1 MVIIEFTAHYPP
13 TSLKR
18 HRHTKFGSHV
28 YDPSS
33 KEKSEFVSKMSQF
46 LPTIPLERPIKA
58 ELKFYEK
65 RPKSH
70 YRTGKYSNILK
81 KGISEYNTSKRD
93 IDNFVKFVLD
103 SLNKKMYI
111 DDSQI
116 FEIICGKY
124 YSDSEGYI
132 ECKFEEID
140 ENSNVN
146 EINKETIVE
155 INEICL

>member
-1 MVIIEFTAHYPP
+1 MNTIEFTAMYPP

-18 HRHTKFGSHV
+18 HRHSKCGKHT

-33 KEKSEFVSKMSQF
+33 KEKSEFVSKIKKF
-46 LPTIPLERPIKA
+46 IPSAPLKGPIKA
-58 ELKFYEK
+58 VLNFYEK

-70 YRTGKYSNILK
+70 YRTGKMSEMLK
-81 KGISEYNTSKRD
+81 KSAPKFNTSKRD

-116 FEIICGKY
+116 FEIVCGKY

-132 ECKFEEID
+132 ECKFEEIIEI
-140 ENSNVN
+140 ENDDTSKN
-146 EINKETIVE
+146 EDISK
-155 INEICL
+155 NEQK